1 MRLRLL
7 LQASEALQVLALE
20 GCGAE
25 RSGAKVHRRRRK
37 TSKLTDGKEPTVPHG
52 IQHEEPNDAEWPRAA
67 LLARDGRGTV
77 IGAAAAVAAS
87 GVRRHKQTHK
97 VYGHSQWAIGWA
109 KPLQSAAWHFQCDSM
124 YICCMYV
131 RHTHARTHT
140 HTHTQVVPFLT
151 GSAFL
156 GTDQLRSSPHRW
168 STIQQ
173 LQSIAPL
180 CLQYVETHS
189 LMSGATVAHHWLVQ
203 TRCAR

>member
-37 TSKLTDGKEPTVPHG
+37 TSRLTDGKEPTVPHG

-131 RHTHARTHT
+131 WHAHTRTRTPTHPHTHLGNTFSYRQCLPWHGQASVITAPLEYSTAVVDRT
-140 HTHTQVVPFLT
+140 VVP
-151 GSAFL
+151 
-156 GTDQLRSSPHRW
+156 
-168 STIQQ
+168 IV
-173 LQSIAPL
+173 
-180 CLQYVETHS
+180 C
-189 LMSGATVAHHWLVQ
+189 
-203 TRCAR
+203 